1 MATLMSDDNQATRG
15 RRRVY
20 TSILDAIG
28 HTPLVYLPKLSRE
41 RGCKA
46 ELYGKLEFFNPMGSV
61 KDRIGKAMI
70 EAAEAQGTLK
80 EGTVVI
86 EPTSGNTG
94 IALAF
99 ICAAKGYRL
108 ILCMPESMSLE
119 RRKMLL
125 ILGAEIELTPAAEGM
140 KGALKRAAKL
150 HAEITP
156 SLILQQFDKPRQK
169 KSGPIQAATSMPS
182 SRASA
187 PAEP

>member
-1 MATLMSDDNQATRG
+1 MSDDNQATRG

-140 KGALKRAAKL
+140 KGNS
-150 HAEITP
+150 ITP
-156 SLILQQFDKPRQK
+156 PTPKPITKPRQK